1 MEQRNKLF
9 RTCFSGQV
17 GTGRITQR
25 QLQPRLISAWSPS
38 ATRGAPQAKQCWC
51 PHCSSDERGA
61 IGSLLLRTLEKTG
74 LAMPLGVS
82 GENAL
87 GLTVKHLLRGFLL
100 FHYYFFLI
108 YVSGLFNFRLLNWS
122 LGYEVHLLLFLNPG
136 LCNQKVCGNL
146 YGKKPCSMKFEV
158 WET

>member
-1 MEQRNKLF
+1 MKMEQRNKLL

-17 GTGRITQR
+17 GTGRVTQR

-38 ATRGAPQAKQCWC
+38 ATRGAPRAQQCWC

-61 IGSLLLRTLEKTG
+61 IGSLLLRTVEKTG
-74 LAMPLGVS
+74 LAMALGVS

-100 FHYYFFLI
+100 FHFFFFKFMFLVCLI
-108 YVSGLFNFRLLNWS
+108 SD
-122 LGYEVHLLLFLNPG
+122 
-136 LCNQKVCGNL
+136 C
-146 YGKKPCSMKFEV
+146 
-158 WET
+158 